1 MSAASASAFPGRQR
15 GGIASAALRV
25 TSYQEPAATQP
36 PATPETKQADS
47 WSWSWPEDLANA
59 PLAQLPPAPGTV
71 TPATTTPAA
80 APLGTPDLLA
90 GAVVFVGPS
99 ADPSAATSMSALG
112 AHVVELATDPTTAQG
127 AEIIGAA
134 AAIARQ
140 LT

>member
-1 MSAASASAFPGRQR
+1 MHRGERAVEIVGRRQR
-15 GGIASAALRV
+15 TLFLIAEQPRQPEAMQRRQGG
-25 TSYQEPAATQP
+25 
-36 PATPETKQADS
+36 
-47 WSWSWPEDLANA
+47 

-112 AHVVELATDPTTAQG
+112 AHVVEVATDPTTAQG